1 MRRRRRRRRRTLHQL
16 LLLQWLQWQA
26 TTLSDTFQSI
36 EEEEVGEKVF
46 TSHLPDH
53 NLLQHQ
59 PTATATTTSA
69 SSLLEVS
76 AIREAATINSSSA
89 TVAAALQTGE
99 LLVTRATPS
108 TAATT
113 TTALEE
119 VISQS
124 KVLPA
129 TPLPPPSVEVD
140 LIDDFQEV
148 PLEEAVHEAVA
159 ELLSGRPTP
168 QLPTTTQTST
178 PPPPP
183 APPQE
188 GANRRSRWRPW
199 SASRTP
205 GRRRSAGPS
214 TASMTLRPRAKP
226 WPGTSSC
233 AASPI

>member
-1 MRRRRRRRRRTLHQL
+1 M
-16 LLLQWLQWQA
+16 
-26 TTLSDTFQSI
+26 
-36 EEEEVGEKVF
+36 GEKVF

-183 APPQE
+183 PAPPQE
-188 GANRRSRWRPW
+188 GASQRSRWPLW

-214 TASMTLRPRAKP
+214 TASTISSPRAKP